1 MTMKNLKKL
10 MTRTVLISLISSSCF
25 AQEPYYPSPTCD
37 DTLTACDKALRD
49 VVNVNQLQDAIIQD
63 MAKRHYLMEQQNS
76 ELKSEVASW
85 WRNPWIMGALGFAAG
100 AVTMGVIKK

>member
-1 MTMKNLKKL
+1 
-10 MTRTVLISLISSSCF
+10 MTRAILISLISSSCF

-37 DTLTACDKALRD
+37 ETLTACDKALRD
-49 VVNVNQLQDAIIQD
+49 QVKVTQLQQAILED
-63 MAKRHYLMEQQNS
+63 MAQRHYLMDKQNS